1 MTGRFRFGKI
11 STGMRVIARIEQSA
25 TPSTMTTTLI
35 GLLSAARSSH
45 IARDL
50 PEPCRVR
57 PAGRDQDRLGRRK
70 QKPNSARRRA
80 AQERR
85 QFPLA
90 RAGFA
95 RRRRLQGL
103 PALLGNA
110 SVPGLRLCAR
120 LAILP
125 EYSRRLGERLRG
137 TPVPSAIAPSDPAG
151 LDRSERLRHVHWPIQ
166 LPF

>member
-45 IARDL
+45 IARGL
-50 PEPCRVR
+50 PEPCVR
-57 PAGRDQDRLGRRK
+57 PAGRDQDRLGPRK

-95 RRRRLQGL
+95 HRLRLQGL

-110 SVPGLRLCAR
+110 SVPGLPLCAR

-137 TPVPSAIAPSDPAG
+137 KPVPSAIAPSGPAG